1 MIVVSACLAGIKCRY
16 DGTAFPNDRVVE
28 LVAAGR
34 AIPVCPEV
42 LGGLPIPRVPAEI
55 VDGLVLTATGTDIT
69 SEFRRGA
76 EIAVR
81 LAVETGCREAILK
94 ARSPSC
100 GSGQVYDGSF
110 SGCMT
115 AGDGIFAKM
124 LKGVGFA
131 VTTEE
136 E

>member
-28 LVAAGR
+28 LVAEGR

-124 LKGVGFA
+124 LKGAGFA